1 MKFSRR
7 SSPLEALYEIV
18 TTTTRDAEP
27 ALEKL
32 GLTMPTVYVLWAID
46 PDEPPPTMK
55 TVSERVGGT
64 KSSLTFTT
72 ERLVE
77 LGYLTRTEDP
87 ANRRFR
93 VLSLTRAGRKARE
106 AALAAL
112 EEACPLRKLSQN
124 QLDQVFRIL
133 GRSLDAD

>member
-1 MKFSRR
+1 M
-7 SSPLEALYEIV
+7 A
-18 TTTTRDAEP
+18 TTQGAEP
-27 ALEKL
+27 ALGKL

-55 TVSERVGGT
+55 TISERIDST
-64 KSSLTFTT
+64 KSNLTFTT

-87 ANRRFR
+87 SNRRFR
-93 VLSLTRAGRKARE
+93 VLALTAKGRKARK

-112 EEACPLRKLSQN
+112 NAACPLRKLSTG
-124 QLDQVFRIL
+124 QLDQLFAIL
-133 GRSLDAD
+133 GHTLED